1 MTTNYTLRPLNPTED
16 FPALVEL
23 INLSAQEETEEL
35 ATTEEEQ
42 RSLAE
47 LPGHDPEKD
56 TWVAVA
62 ADDTFLGYADVWRPP
77 ETSGATLSL
86 TVHSEYRQQGIGRAL
101 LEQAQTRARDLGATA
116 LEVYA
121 APEDPRTLE
130 WLKARGFSLGGAYRS
145 MTAELGDVPNPALP
159 TGFTLHTF
167 EEVWNETVLAN
178 AIEQGHAGLF
188 GHNAVTEAGL
198 ETLLEAFDFENIL
211 LLFDAEGEVAG
222 YCKFAPLEEGEGYLD
237 APGVVPEQRRP
248 ELYRALA
255 TAALQQLQVQE
266 CDFVTLESWG
276 DSDEVIEVYRGLGFD
291 LEHTLLGFT
300 LPLTSGTA

>member
-1 MTTNYTLRPLNPTED
+1 MRPLNVAED

-23 INLSAQEETEEL
+23 INLSAQAEAEEL

-47 LPGHDPEKD
+47 LPGHDPEQD

-62 ADDTFLGYADVWRPP
+62 GDAFLGYADVWRPP

-86 TVHSEYRQQGIGRAL
+86 TVQPEHRQQGIGRAL

-121 APEDPRTLE
+121 APEDTQTLE
-130 WLKARGFSLGGAYRS
+130 WLKARGFTLGGAYRS
-145 MTAELGDVPNPALP
+145 MTVELDEVPNPSLP
-159 TGFTLHTF
+159 SGFTLHTF
-167 EEVWNETVLAN
+167 EEVWDETVLAN
-178 AIEQGHAGLF
+178 AIERGHAGLF
-188 GHNAVTEAGL
+188 GHNAVTELGL

-255 TAALQQLQVQE
+255 TAALQQLQVQG

-276 DSDEVIEVYRGLGFD
+276 DSDEIIEAYKELGFD

-300 LPLTSGTA
+300 LPLTLDIT